1 MIGLTGQYAAVDEL
15 LSGKDNLVMI
25 GRLLGL
31 RASEARSRAIRLLED
46 FDLRRPPG
54 SS

>member
-1 MIGLTGQYAAVDEL
+1 
-15 LSGKDNLVMI
+15 MI

-46 FDLRRPPG
+46 FDLSEAAGKFVKSYSGGMRRRLDRG
-54 SS
+54 RGYR